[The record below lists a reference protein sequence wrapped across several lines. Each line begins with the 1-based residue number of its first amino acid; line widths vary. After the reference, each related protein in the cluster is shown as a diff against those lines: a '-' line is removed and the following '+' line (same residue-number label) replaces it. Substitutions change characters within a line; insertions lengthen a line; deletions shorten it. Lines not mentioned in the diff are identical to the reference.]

1 MIHSCGDKETERLR
15 QRRFSKKFAGIE
27 KSARIR
33 LELLD
38 AATSLNDL
46 PLPGL
51 RLEPLKGRQK
61 GTIQHTETST
71 ESVLSGSMGMP
82 MTSKLWT
89 TIRRNQY
96 AR

>member
-1 MIHSCGDKETERLR
+1 MIRSCGDKETEKLR

-46 PLPGL
+46 QLPRL
-51 RLEPLKGRQK
+51 RLEPLIEGDNTAYGSMTR
-61 GTIQHTETST
+61 T

-82 MTSKLWT
+82 ITSKLWT